1 MNGTW
6 AGCEL
11 CVGEWTEWAFV
22 GSDLPRSEPFRT
34 IVILD
39 QLFLYLLLGV

>member
-6 AGCEL
+6 GSCEL
-11 CVGEWTEWAFV
+11 RVGEWTGWVFV
-22 GSDLPRSEPFRT
+22 GFDLLRLEPFRT

-39 QLFLYLLLGV
+39 QLFLSLLVGV

>member
-1 MNGTW
+1 MNRTW

-11 CVGEWTEWAFV
+11 RVGEWTEWGFV
-22 GSDLPRSEPFRT
+22 GFDLLRPEPFRT

-39 QLFLYLLLGV
+39 QLFLSLLLGV